1 MTVPMRTGV
10 SSLDAG
16 DGARPMSS
24 NARANGQP
32 DRGLWARRHNQALVA
47 LARHVWH
54 EHCTL
59 DKAFRLI
66 CETAAQTLEVE
77 RVNIWRLDIEQR
89 RLLCVHAYSLGTHE
103 HNPAGFEESLDFDSA
118 YGVLLDEVRV
128 IDAAD
133 VARDATLSASQ
144 AALGDYLRRHRIR
157 SLLDAPI
164 RSEGELLGV
173 VCHEH
178 VNGPRTW
185 SPEDEA
191 FAGSIGDYVAM
202 AYEISRRREAENRLR
217 YLELHDRETDLPNRD
232 HLLEVAHNALRPTHG
247 DDTGLAAIHLQVD
260 APPPPGTRRDDP
272 AADELGLLV
281 AIAEQLRGE
290 LGETV
295 TLARVRDDAFA
306 LLPHRHL
313 HETEA
318 LSLAERCIEL
328 VQASVAANG
337 MGHAGV
343 SVGIAFSR
351 DLAAP
356 SADALLRNAELASQ
370 RARRH
375 GRNRCEVFDAEHHRG
390 LLSRMRTEQAL
401 RDAFAEQRL
410 LVYFQPEVDLDGQ
423 RWRAAEALLRWR
435 DEDGLVRAA
444 ADFIEIAEASGLIVP
459 VGRWVLN
466 EACRAARTWPARDG
480 VAPVVRVNVSGRQF
494 EQAGLVADVASALAE
509 HGLPPERL
517 CLELTETA
525 LLRDQASAAE
535 TLSRLRTLGVGVA
548 LDDFG
553 TGYSSLAYLK
563 HLPIDAIKLDQSFV
577 AGLPADQYDL
587 AIVQAVVGLARQMR
601 IDVVAEGV
609 ETQAQA
615 DCLRGC
621 GIARA
626 QGFLFAPAMPAETL
640 QLRLA
645 EGR

>member
-1 MTVPMRTGV
+1 
-10 SSLDAG
+10 
-16 DGARPMSS
+16 MSS
-24 NARANGQP
+24 NALASGHP
-32 DRGLWARRHNQALVA
+32 DRGVWARRHNHALVA
-47 LARHVWH
+47 LARRVWH
-54 EHCTL
+54 EQCTL
-59 DKAFRLI
+59 GDAFALI
-66 CETAAQTLEVE
+66 CETAADTLEVE
-77 RVNIWRLDIEQR
+77 RVNIWRLDAEQR
-89 RLLCVHAYSLGTHE
+89 RLLCVHAYERSAHR
-103 HNPAGFEESLDFDSA
+103 HNPPGFEESLEYDSL
-118 YGVLLDEVRV
+118 YGELLQEVRV

-133 VARDATLSASQ
+133 VSRHTATSAPQ
-144 AALGDYLRRHRIR
+144 ASLGDYLQRHRIR

-178 VNGPRTW
+178 SNGPREWT
-185 SPEDEA
+185 PEDEA

-217 YLELHDRETDLPNRD
+217 YLELHDPETDLPNRD
-232 HLLEVAHNALRPTHG
+232 HLLEVAHSALRPMHG
-247 DDTGLAAIHLQVD
+247 GDTGLAAIHLQID
-260 APPPPGTRRDDP
+260 APSASGTRAGDP
-272 AADELGLLV
+272 SADEIGVLV
-281 AIAEQLRGE
+281 AIAEQLHSE
-290 LGETV
+290 LGESV

-318 LSLAERCIEL
+318 LSLAEHCIEL
-328 VQASVAANG
+328 VRSSAATSG
-337 MGHAGV
+337 AAHAVV

-370 RARRH
+370 RARRS

-390 LLSRMRTEQAL
+390 LLARMRTEQAL

-410 LVYFQPEVDLDGQ
+410 LVYFQPEVDLSNQ
-423 RWRAAEALLRWR
+423 RWHAAEALLRWR
-435 DEDGLVRAA
+435 DEDGLVHAA
-444 ADFIEIAEASGLIVP
+444 AEFIDVAEASGLIVP

-466 EACRAARTWPARDG
+466 EACRAARAWPSRDG
-480 VAPVVRVNVSGRQF
+480 HALVVRVNVSGRQF

-509 HGLPPERL
+509 HGLAPQRL

-525 LLRDQASAAE
+525 LLRDPASAAD
-535 TLSRLRTLGVGVA
+535 TLARLRALGIGVA

-563 HLPIDAIKLDQSFV
+563 HLPIDALKLDQSFV
-577 AGLPADQYDL
+577 AGLPADQYDF

-609 ETQAQA
+609 ETQAQS
-615 DCLRGC
+615 DCLRDC
-621 GIARA
+621 GISRA
-626 QGFLFAPAMPAETL
+626 QGFLFAPPMSGETL
-640 QLRLA
+640 QVRLE
-645 EGR
+645 EGK